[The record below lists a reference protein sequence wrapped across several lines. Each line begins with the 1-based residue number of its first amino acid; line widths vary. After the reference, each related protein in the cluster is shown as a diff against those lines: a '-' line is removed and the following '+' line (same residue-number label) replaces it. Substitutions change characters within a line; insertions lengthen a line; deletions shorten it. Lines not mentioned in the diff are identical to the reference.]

1 MGNIVLLKLLEAAT
15 DPNVSFEVIEETL
28 YMDIEAPVFSEKYS
42 VLDGFQSF
50 EEQAL
55 WDFFKEFVKHG
66 IDDARYYD
74 LFYTMMTH
82 RLNGS
87 FPLGFAMNEYNGF
100 NDEVLVK
107 LPSEMQKQLK
117 SYTFDKYN

>member
-1 MGNIVLLKLLEAAT
+1 MEAAT

-50 EEQAL
+50 EEQSV
-55 WDFFKEFVKHG
+55 WNFFKEFVKHG
-66 IDDARYYD
+66 MDDARYYD

-87 FPLGFAMNEYNGF
+87 FPLGFAM
-100 NDEVLVK
+100 
-107 LPSEMQKQLK
+107 SE
-117 SYTFDKYN
+117 